1 MKSIKTMGMLLVAV
15 CALGALVAT
24 SALASGSPEFYT
36 KAAVNSAVTSVP
48 YTSSSTTSFLEGK
61 TSGLKIEC
69 KTSTGTGE
77 ANSATTNAKVI
88 TLFKSCEIVGL
99 ALPCENKG
107 AGSKEI
113 ETNPLKGEIGAISNT
128 VPGVRLSG
136 ESSPYTAA
144 FECAGGGVLI
154 KAKGTLIGSLTGAS
168 GETVAEGKLPASA
181 KLTLKATKGV
191 QQYTHFLTGPSE
203 QLTSVVSEFSEAKGE
218 YVTHEELSA
227 QNQTATLKS
236 VNPDDLGFTK

>member
-24 SALASGSPEFYT
+24 SALASATPEFYT
-36 KAAVNSAVTSVP
+36 KAAIGSTVAGVAYKST
-48 YTSSSTTSFLEGK
+48 STTSFLEGK

-69 KTSTGTGE
+69 ASSTGTGE
-77 ANSATTNAKVI
+77 ANGATTNAKVL
-88 TLFKSCEIVGL
+88 TLFKKCEIIGL

-107 AGSKEI
+107 AGTKEI
-113 ETNPLKGEIGAISNT
+113 ETNSLKGELGAITLTS
-128 VPGVRLSG
+128 PGVRLSP
-136 ESSPYTAA
+136 ESGSYDAE

-154 KAKGTLIGSLTGAS
+154 KARGSLIGSLTGAS

-203 QLTSVVSEFSEAKGE
+203 QLTSVVSEFSEAKHE

-227 QNQTATLKS
+227 QNQTATLTTS
-236 VNPDDLGFTK
+236 PADNLGFTK